1 MRFLIRDRDRT
12 CPAAFTTVFT
22 AQAATIIRTP
32 VQAPHAPA
40 YAERWMHAV
49 REACLDTMQIVS
61 EGHLQRVLATY
72 VDYDTHAR
80 HIRGFINAVP
90 CRTAQRR
97 GTDRS
102 SAVLCWVVSPM
113 VTLVVQRS
121 AGLPRMNVFAPL
133 GTSVCVFQGIG
144 DCVFPRH
151 CSPLCPGCSH
161 GRRVK
166 MGANHV
172 DLLLIQGAVGRKVD
186 LHANYF
192 AQGFRCAE

>member
-1 MRFLIRDRDRT
+1 MHFLIRDRDRT
-12 CPAAFTTVFT
+12 CPAAVDTVFT
-22 AQAATIIRTP
+22 AQAATSSARPCRRMWRLPTLNAGCARCAKRAWTRCRSSARGISS
-32 VQAPHAPA
+32 
-40 YAERWMHAV
+40 
-49 REACLDTMQIVS
+49 ACSPRMLTTIPM
-61 EGHLQRVLATY
+61 RA
-72 VDYDTHAR
+72 

-186 LHANYF
+186 LHAGCF

>member
-1 MRFLIRDRDRT
+1 VRFLIRDRDRT

-80 HIRGFINAVP
+80 PH
-90 CRTAQRR
+90 
-97 GTDRS
+97 
-102 SAVLCWVVSPM
+102 
-113 VTLVVQRS
+113 
-121 AGLPRMNVFAPL
+121 
-133 GTSVCVFQGIG
+133 QGIHQR
-144 DCVFPRH
+144 CPVPH
-151 CSPLCPGCSH
+151 CPTARDGPIERRALLGGVPH
-161 GRRVK
+161 GYARR
-166 MGANHV
+166 A
-172 DLLLIQGAVGRKVD
+172 A
-186 LHANYF
+186 
-192 AQGFRCAE
+192 